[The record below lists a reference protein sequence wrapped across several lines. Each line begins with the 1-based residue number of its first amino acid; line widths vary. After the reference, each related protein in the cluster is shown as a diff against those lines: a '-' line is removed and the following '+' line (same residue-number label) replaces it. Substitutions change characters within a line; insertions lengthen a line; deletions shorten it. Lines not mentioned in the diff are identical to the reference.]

1 MTKSRADKSGELIFD
16 KIRQRIINWE
26 YPPKHPLREEALS
39 MEFGVSRSPVRKA
52 LYMLEAGNYIFRIP
66 NRGYFVKPVQKREIT
81 ELYELRSIL
90 ELAAAEFILENAGL
104 SERLAALR
112 EPWERAREAERLTG
126 EDLAF
131 IDQEFHA
138 GLVGLMDN
146 SMLDFYFGSIN
157 ERLFRFRVMDFDETL
172 NSKAIE
178 EVADNHMGIVDAL
191 SAGHREEAVGRLKAN
206 IAEGL
211 RNVDIS
217 LGRAL
222 MRTYEL

>member
-1 MTKSRADKSGELIFD
+1 MTKNRADKSGELIFD
-16 KIRQRIINWE
+16 KIRKRIINWE

-39 MEFGVSRSPVRKA
+39 QEFGVSRSPVRKA

-81 ELYELRSIL
+81 ELYALRSIL
-90 ELAAAEFILENAGL
+90 ELAAAEFALENTDLKEA
-104 SERLAALR
+104 LAALR
-112 EPWERAREAERLTG
+112 DPWERVKGADRLTG
-126 EDLAF
+126 EDLAL

-138 GLVGLMDN
+138 GLVGLMGN
-146 SMLDFYFGSIN
+146 SMLDFYFSSIN

-178 EVADNHMGIVDAL
+178 EVAENHVGIIDAL
-191 SAGHREEAVGRLKAN
+191 LANDRGEAIGRLKAN